1 MFYQLHELF
10 LSVSSRSSVA
20 KKCGWGQSSLVH
32 LTNLLP
38 PFGERTKLVLI
49 RIYLDSCF

>member
-38 PFGERTKLVLI
+38 HLEREPKLVLI